1 MLHLFGM
8 WKRRKIL
15 CRASWRKRTTNK
27 IFVVRFISGARQSFF
42 KKNDA
47 SFGRSVEE
55 KKYFVVRRGEKR
67 TANKI
72 FAVRFISDAWQ
83 SFF

>member
-1 MLHLFGM
+1 VEEKKNTLSCVVEKTHDKQDLCCAFYF
-8 WKRRKIL
+8 RRTAK
-15 CRASWRKRTTNK
+15 
-27 IFVVRFISGARQSFF
+27 FF
-42 KKNDA
+42 LKNDA